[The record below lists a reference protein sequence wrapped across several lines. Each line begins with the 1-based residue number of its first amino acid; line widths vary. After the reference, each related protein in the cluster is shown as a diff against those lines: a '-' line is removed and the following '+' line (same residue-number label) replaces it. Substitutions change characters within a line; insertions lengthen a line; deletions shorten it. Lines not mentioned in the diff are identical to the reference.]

1 MPIKKTTSSSDKK
14 TTTKKATTKKKA
26 TAATTK
32 KKNISKPQIIHE
44 VKKWGRNLVIV
55 ESPAKA
61 KTIKNFLGNSYEVRA
76 SMGHVVDLP
85 SKKLG
90 IDIKNNFEP
99 TYEVSDSKKK
109 VISELK
115 ALAKTVDQVWIA
127 TDEDRE
133 GEAIGW
139 HIANQLKLDTAK
151 TPRIVFHEI
160 TKPAIQHAI
169 ENYRHIDMNLVDAQ
183 QGRRLLDRLVW
194 FTISPVL
201 WDKIKRWLSA
211 GRVQSVAV
219 KLIVEKEREIQAFKP
234 EEHWKLKAFL
244 SNAKDELECE
254 LAKINGKNCD
264 LVNRDQVEKFLKTLE
279 INLSDSKEKKQSWE
293 KKGWSSATKGVT
305 LEIVSKLPFTLDSIE
320 KKAGKKTPP
329 APFITS
335 TLQQTASSKL
345 WRWVKQ
351 VMSVAQK
358 LYENGFI
365 TYMRTD
371 STNLSTV
378 AVDACSDF
386 ITAQYGSRYL
396 QKRVY
401 KGKSANAQEAHE
413 AIRPTYIDKTPK
425 KSWLSAQELRL
436 YDLIWRRTVATQ
448 MADALVETTTYS
460 FSPLD
465 KKSTWISKGQVITFD
480 GFLVLYEN
488 SQEDIILPALK
499 EWSVLNSKSIEAHQ
513 QYTKPPARFTEAS
526 LVKALEAKGIG
537 RPSTYA
543 PTIQTIQDRGYV
555 VKEEKKLLPTDI
567 AFVVTDYLEKYFHD
581 LMSYEF
587 TAHLENKLDEI
598 ATGEIKRQGMM
609 GDFYKNFSAEIKKAD
624 AGDKEQ
630 ILVWRKCPECKEGD
644 LVYKFWKTG
653 KFIGCS
659 RYPDCKHI
667 EETPEQSDRLSKLK
681 ELYEGKPCP
690 AGGTIVVRVGR
701 FGPFLSSS
709 DYPAVKRI
717 QSIPDPQ
724 IVELENKFGGK
735 KCSKCGEGTMHVKKS
750 KRGPFLA
757 CDHYPDCKNAEN
769 IKIEKSQESE

>member
-1 MPIKKTTSSSDKK
+1 
-14 TTTKKATTKKKA
+14 
-26 TAATTK
+26 
-32 KKNISKPQIIHE
+32 
-44 VKKWGRNLVIV
+44 
-55 ESPAKA
+55 
-61 KTIKNFLGNSYEVRA
+61 
-76 SMGHVVDLP
+76 
-85 SKKLG
+85 
-90 IDIKNNFEP
+90 
-99 TYEVSDSKKK
+99 
-109 VISELK
+109 
-115 ALAKTVDQVWIA
+115 
-127 TDEDRE
+127 
-133 GEAIGW
+133 
-139 HIANQLKLDTAK
+139 
-151 TPRIVFHEI
+151 
-160 TKPAIQHAI
+160 
-169 ENYRHIDMNLVDAQ
+169 
-183 QGRRLLDRLVW
+183 
-194 FTISPVL
+194 
-201 WDKIKRWLSA
+201 
-211 GRVQSVAV
+211 
-219 KLIVEKEREIQAFKP
+219 
-234 EEHWKLKAFL
+234 
-244 SNAKDELECE
+244 
-254 LAKINGKNCD
+254 
-264 LVNRDQVEKFLKTLE
+264 
-279 INLSDSKEKKQSWE
+279 
-293 KKGWSSATKGVT
+293 
-305 LEIVSKLPFTLDSIE
+305 
-320 KKAGKKTPP
+320 
-329 APFITS
+329 
-335 TLQQTASSKL
+335 
-345 WRWVKQ
+345 
-351 VMSVAQK
+351 MSVAQK